1 MESSTPAETS
11 NEVKIASPLNDT
23 EPLSHEIVVSP
34 SAEAQRVNNENQLFV
49 WVSSKNPEK
58 LHDAERLPGITVLF
72 PNDAFEVTSISSI
85 SKEIEHS
92 LWSVKATFDPSETM
106 SVFMVRAV
114 PFNTGIYL
122 FFLRFAVN
130 ALKIAR
136 IYPNALSSA
145 LVGVIETTT
154 SAKMSNAE
162 NSAKKLF
169 DRNSHMAEK

>member
-11 NEVKIASPLNDT
+11 NDVKMASPLNDT
-23 EPLSHEIVVSP
+23 EPLSHVIVVSP
-34 SAEAQRVNNENQLFV
+34 VADAQRVSNVNQLFV
-49 WVSSKNPEK
+49 SPSSKNPEK

-72 PNDAFEVTSISSI
+72 PNELLDVTSISSI

-92 LWSVKATFDPSETM
+92 LCNVKATFAPSETA
-106 SVFMVRAV
+106 SVFIVRSV
-114 PFNTGIYL
+114 PFNTGIIQS
-122 FFLRFAVN
+122 FFRFGVS
-130 ALKIAR
+130 ALKMAR

-169 DRNSHMAEK
+169 DKNSHMAEK